1 MRKKLSQHWAA
12 PPAFPSSATGD
23 GAQNSGFHS
32 PNAGDAAQSYRYMQD
47 YTNEEEAKP
56 ALENQ
61 DSTPG
66 YSKQFSAEELL
77 KPSYNVPKPFPGPS
91 SPTPPP
97 PPPLAPGIPAP
108 PGLGV
113 PPAPGGIPA
122 PPDAPGGIPPPPGAL
137 GVAAPPPPPFA
148 LPSIKVSKKF
158 IPGKGWVDPTS
169 PTGYSDTPPTGGAPS
184 ALPAVAATAAAPP
197 PPPPMAGAAP
207 AAAGSVPPPP
217 PLAPA
222 AAPAAATPEK
232 PAEPEKDEES
242 EEEAFGFAALQK
254 KMAAKGKK
262 GTKVKGNLVAPAKAG
277 ATLTKEEAEQ
287 AGIKL
292 DEKEKKDGPT
302 KEGEEQWEKI
312 KKDFSRPLK
321 IRDLDFTDLMDLD
334 DEDPVE
340 ARMELK
346 ASAVGAPQAPGIPP
360 PPGAP

>member
-1 MRKKLSQHWAA
+1 MESLILKHMNKQDADLDLLAQFQIYEAELKHEDGEDVDSVVRDSRIRLIPRTKGSDRKSVRHALASEGDAPLPCPPPLVHEARTPISPLGEGKA
-12 PPAFPSSATGD
+12 PPAFPSSPTGD

-197 PPPPMAGAAP
+197 PSPPMAGAAP

-262 GTKVKGNLVAPAKAG
+262 GTKVKGNLVAP
-277 ATLTKEEAEQ
+277 
-287 AGIKL
+287 
-292 DEKEKKDGPT
+292 
-302 KEGEEQWEKI
+302 
-312 KKDFSRPLK
+312 
-321 IRDLDFTDLMDLD
+321 
-334 DEDPVE
+334 
-340 ARMELK
+340 
-346 ASAVGAPQAPGIPP
+346 
-360 PPGAP
+360 